1 MMLTL
6 ATQGPI
12 GALAGVHVG
21 AHIGAIDAAVIVAYL
36 ALMAAIGTWAWR
48 RRGDA
53 RSYFLAGHSM
63 PGWAVALSLVAASLS
78 VTTFVGAPAE
88 SYRGD
93 LTYLSQNIGGFV
105 AMIFVAVFF
114 VPRLYAAGTVT
125 IYGFIEQR
133 YGAAARAALGVT
145 FLFGRLLASGAR
157 LFIAALPVSLML
169 FGAEATDA
177 RHLAL
182 AILII
187 GAAGT
192 AYTVFG
198 GIRAVI
204 WTDVVQVA
212 IVLGAAVAS
221 IIILLHRIPADWP
234 TLHHAL
240 SGKLRV
246 IDLRWKTQSPFT
258 LWTALIGA
266 ATLNAAVFGCDQDFG
281 QRVLTARSAGRGG
294 WSLIMAQCLATVVAA
309 LFLTVGLLL
318 YIYYR
323 RPDIMGAAAAS
334 KAPEPDDVYAHFLL
348 TDLPAGVR
356 GLAIAGLLAAA
367 QGSLDSAINALAS
380 SLVADLYWPLR
391 KRLGLPVDESTRAR
405 APWIAV
411 LISGAAVIL
420 FALGAAWF
428 RDPKSSLIAYA
439 LGIMSYAFA
448 GMFGVFLA
456 AIFTRRGNTA
466 SVIAA
471 LLTGAVVT
479 GLLQKNVCLR
489 WTSALFGHGF
499 YVSNMWWLPIAAAVS
514 FAVCVLPA
522 GSQYPERTRA

>member
-1 MMLTL
+1 MMRV
-6 ATQGPI
+6 A
-12 GALAGVHVG
+12 ALAEVAGHLG
-21 AHIGAIDAAVIVAYL
+21 PIDAAVIVAYL
-36 ALMAAIGTWAWR
+36 VLMAAIGAWAWR

-53 RSYFLAGHSM
+53 RSYFLAGRAM
-63 PGWAVALSLVAASLS
+63 PTWAVAFSLVAASLS

-88 SYRGD
+88 AYSGN
-93 LTYLSQNIGGFV
+93 LTYWSQNIGGFV
-105 AMIFVAVFF
+105 AMVFVAVFF

-133 YGAAARAALGVT
+133 YGPGARAALGVT
-145 FLFGRLLASGAR
+145 FLLGRLLASGAR

-169 FGAEATDA
+169 FGAEAAD
-177 RHLAL
+177 RQHLAL

-204 WTDVVQVA
+204 WTDVVQVT

-221 IIILLHRIPADWP
+221 IVILLHRIPADWP

-240 SGKLRV
+240 AGKLQV
-246 IDLRWKTQSPFT
+246 IDLHWKTQAPFT

-266 ATLNAAVFGCDQDFG
+266 ASLNAAVFGCDQDFG

-294 WSLIMAQCLATVVAA
+294 WSLIMAQCLATVVTG

-318 YIYYR
+318 FVYYR
-323 RPDIMGAAAAS
+323 RPDVMGAAASAAG
-334 KAPEPDDVYAHFLL
+334 KAPAKDDVYAHFLL
-348 TDLPAGVR
+348 NDLPVGVR

-380 SLVADLYWPLR
+380 SAVADLYWPLR
-391 KRLGLPVDESTRAR
+391 RRMGLAVDESKKAR
-405 APWIAV
+405 APWVAV
-411 LISGAAVIL
+411 LAAGAAVMA
-420 FALGAAWF
+420 FALAVARF
-428 RDPKSSLIAYA
+428 RDPKSSLLAYA
-439 LGIMSYAFA
+439 LGILSYAFG

-466 SVIAA
+466 SVVAS
-471 LLTGAVVT
+471 LFTGAIVT
-479 GLLQKNVCLR
+479 GLLAHSGQVP
-489 WTSALFGHGF
+489 
-499 YVSNMWWLPIAAAVS
+499 NMWWLPIAAAAS
-514 FAVCVLPA
+514 FAVCVVPR
-522 GSQYPERTRA
+522 GK

>member
-1 MMLTL
+1 MTVAPLTR
-6 ATQGPI
+6 G
-12 GALAGVHVG
+12 HVG
-21 AHIGAIDAAVIVAYL
+21 AIDTAVILAYL
-36 ALMAAIGTWAWR
+36 ALMAGIGTWAWR

-53 RSYFLAGHSM
+53 RAYFLAGRAM
-63 PGWAVALSLVAASLS
+63 PGWAVAISLVAASLS

-88 SYRGD
+88 SYSGN

-105 AMIFVAVFF
+105 AVIFVAVFF

-133 YGAAARAALGVT
+133 YNPAARAALGVT
-145 FLFGRLLASGAR
+145 FLLGRLLASGAR
-157 LFIAALPVSLML
+157 LFIAALPVSLLL
-169 FGAEATDA
+169 FGTAASDQ
-177 RHLAL
+177 RHLGL
-182 AILII
+182 AIIII

-240 SGKLRV
+240 VGKLTV
-246 IDLRWKTQSPFT
+246 IDLHWKTRAPFT
-258 LWTALIGA
+258 LWTALIGTA
-266 ATLNAAVFGCDQDFG
+266 SLNAAVYGCDQDLA
-281 QRVLTARSAGRGG
+281 QRVLTARSAWRGG
-294 WSLIMAQCLATVVAA
+294 WALIMAQCLATVVAA

-318 YIYYR
+318 YVFYR
-323 RPDIMGAAAAS
+323 RPDIMGSAGGTDV
-334 KAPEPDDVYAHFLL
+334 PLPDQVYADFLL
-348 TDLPAGVR
+348 NYLPTGVR
-356 GLAIAGLLAAA
+356 GVAIAGLLAAA
-367 QGSLDSAINALAS
+367 QGSLDSAINAMAS

-391 KRLGLPVDESTRAR
+391 KRLGLPVDASTRAR

-411 LISGAAVIL
+411 LAAGAAVMV

-471 LLTGAVVT
+471 LFTGAIVT
-479 GLLQKNVCLR
+479 GLL
-489 WTSALFGHGF
+489 ALFGQRF
-499 YVSNMWWLPIAAAVS
+499 YVSNMWWLPIAAAAS
-514 FAVCVLPA
+514 FIVCVLPA
-522 GSQYPERTRA
+522 E